1 MRVHLVLDG
10 LCPEVQYRIYHRG
23 CLIGWA
29 DLAFLE
35 RRLAVEYDG
44 VWHGA
49 PLQVG
54 QVFVTAQHLGA
65 PRGLV
70 YTVRAALQG
79 RRPRVST

>member
-23 CLIGWA
+23 CHIGRA

-44 VWHGA
+44 V
-49 PLQVG
+49 
-54 QVFVTAQHLGA
+54 
-65 PRGLV
+65 
-70 YTVRAALQG
+70 
-79 RRPRVST
+79 